1 MPLHGWS
8 SSDGVATGLAGALY
22 LVNVLVWLELPR
34 YWVDRRLPEDHHP
47 SGWAILELLARRL
60 VPDGAPVEVDA
71 LWGLLTELDGRSP
84 ERSSPASGSAERAA
98 AEPGELRLPASWLRR
113 WCPPPRRWSWH
124 VAGDRVVIEDE
135 APSGFV
141 VANLPTQGSAVATS
155 AAEAR
160 RLEGEEIHGT
170 LKAEPTSRT
179 DAPLW
184 PDMVAG
190 FVRWLLGSR
199 GIGPVALAVP
209 GRVSVTRTHV
219 DVVFSLERVDIAV
232 RRSGLDV
239 DPGWVPDLGRIVS
252 FHYL

>member
-1 MPLHGWS
+1 M
-8 SSDGVATGLAGALY
+8 GLAGALY
-22 LVNVLVWLELPR
+22 LVNMLVWLELPR
-34 YWVDRRLPEDHHP
+34 YWVDRRQPGDHHP
-47 SGWAILELLARRL
+47 GGWAILELLARRL
-60 VPDGAPVEVDA
+60 IGDGASIETDA
-71 LWGLLTELDGRSP
+71 LWGVLAELDGRSP
-84 ERSSPASGSAERAA
+84 EQSPPASGSAERAA
-98 AEPGELRLPASWLRR
+98 AEPEELRLPASWLRS
-113 WCPPPRRWSWH
+113 WCAPPRRWSWH
-124 VAGDRVVIEDE
+124 LAGDRVVLEDE

-141 VANLPTQGSAVATS
+141 VANLPTRGSAAATS

-160 RLEGEEIHGT
+160 RLEATEIHGT

-179 DAPLW
+179 DASLW

-199 GIGPVALAVP
+199 GIGPAALAVP

-219 DVVFSLERVDIAV
+219 DVLFSLERVDIAV
-232 RRSGLDV
+232 RRSGLDG